1 MKLFD
6 ILKNP
11 NIDENLKEYESAK
24 EAVLLDVRTEEEY
37 ALGHIPNS
45 KNLPVQVIDKVG
57 KIVSRKDVPVF
68 VYCRSGNR
76 SSMAE
81 EMLKNM
87 GYKKVKNIGGI
98 LSYSGA
104 VEY

>member
-6 ILKNP
+6 ILKTP
-11 NIDENLKEYESAK
+11 NIDENLKEYKSAEK
-24 EAVLLDVRTEEEY
+24 AILLDVRSEEEY
-37 ALGHIPNS
+37 ALGHIPSS
-45 KNLPVQVIDKVG
+45 KNLPLQAIDKAG
-57 KIVSRKDVPVF
+57 KFVSNKDVPVF

-76 SSMAE
+76 SSMAQ

-87 GYKKVKNIGGI
+87 GYKNVKNIGGI
-98 LSYSGA
+98 LSYTGA